1 MLSIFVLTNK
11 NKSNENM
18 NNRDTEAAPA
28 ASTTSTP
35 TPSNPTRVGSASRS
49 CPNHP
54 VRVVARTTGSS
65 SGIAV
70 ACTSSAGITAARGST
85 TCGCSTSTRGH
96 GLAYRSRPRLRPRG
110 AVRWWAAPSWGGGG
124 RRGRGWI
131 ELGDRRRREGG
142 TTDVVVSL
150 LLRGTVPSVRVRVR
164 RAQQQVRVV
173 RGIRR
178 RALAERHV

>member
-11 NKSNENM
+11 NKSNKNM

-70 ACTSSAGITAARGST
+70 ACTSSAGTTAARGST

-110 AVRWWAAPSWGGGG
+110 AVRWLAAPSWGGWGAATWARMDRTWG
-124 RRGRGWI
+124 SP
-131 ELGDRRRREGG
+131 RRRRLPPPPRDRRVGLVTCPSC
-142 TTDVVVSL
+142 TTTSSCCSGDS
-150 LLRGTVPSVRVRVR
+150 TARV
-164 RAQQQVRVV
+164 
-173 RGIRR
+173 G
-178 RALAERHV
+178 